1 MIITDKDKE
10 QIIELS
16 KDPTIHDKII
26 KSIAPSIKGYR
37 EIKEAIALQLFGG
50 TKKRLENN
58 TPIRNEIRIGI
69 VGDENVDKKKLIE
82 SIANVSL
89 FPLSYTITDNLNSIS
104 GKLIT
109 CYNFNN
115 FSEEYQQLIL
125 SNKIAPIIVTGTP
138 KYGYFDKYKLLKEQI
153 EFSQKIIS
161 SFDLMFIIEDKPNKE
176 KDSNLVDH
184 IFEIHNEN
192 INYEIEP
199 ELLRKYIAYAR
210 KNINPCLTD
219 EANYVIKEFY
229 ITTRSSAPD
238 DCCTPINAKQLYSI
252 IRLAEASAK
261 IKLKD
266 NVEKEDVEKAIK
278 LTMFCLKDIVETDE
292 IDIDPF
298 ISETP
303 QRSERDMIQ
312 NVYDEFKL
320 LEEEFRQVPLMVVI
334 SVMRKKYGLSE
345 DKTEKIVMNLLS
357 KGVFYQPHLY
367 NYVQEYIEVI
377 QKKLTPKR

>member
-184 IFEIHNEN
+184 IFEIHNEC
-192 INYEIEP
+192 INYDIEP
-199 ELLRKYIAYAR
+199 E
-210 KNINPCLTD
+210 
-219 EANYVIKEFY
+219 
-229 ITTRSSAPD
+229 
-238 DCCTPINAKQLYSI
+238 
-252 IRLAEASAK
+252 
-261 IKLKD
+261 
-266 NVEKEDVEKAIK
+266 
-278 LTMFCLKDIVETDE
+278 
-292 IDIDPF
+292 
-298 ISETP
+298 
-303 QRSERDMIQ
+303 
-312 NVYDEFKL
+312 
-320 LEEEFRQVPLMVVI
+320 
-334 SVMRKKYGLSE
+334 
-345 DKTEKIVMNLLS
+345 
-357 KGVFYQPHLY
+357 
-367 NYVQEYIEVI
+367 
-377 QKKLTPKR
+377 